1 MISDGYLEE
10 KSVQHGYGNTIELS
24 SMSYNLLVLCCIK
37 FLCSA
42 KGKHWL
48 SQAKREPNHPLKITP
63 SNEML
68 AHEKTAQT
76 K

>member
-1 MISDGYLEE
+1 M
-10 KSVQHGYGNTIELS
+10 
-24 SMSYNLLVLCCIK
+24 

-42 KGKHWL
+42 KGKNWL
-48 SQAKREPNHPLKITP
+48 FRAKREPNYALKITP

-68 AHEKTAQT
+68 AHEKTAQA

>member
-1 MISDGYLEE
+1 M
-10 KSVQHGYGNTIELS
+10 
-24 SMSYNLLVLCCIK
+24 

-42 KGKHWL
+42 KGKNWL
-48 SQAKREPNHPLKITP
+48 FQAKREPNHALKITP

-68 AHEKTAQT
+68 AHEKTAQA

>member
-1 MISDGYLEE
+1 MDILKKKVVDKVFE
-10 KSVQHGYGNTIELS
+10 K
-24 SMSYNLLVLCCIK
+24 LLNSQVCATTCVYYVM

-42 KGKHWL
+42 KGKNWL
-48 SQAKREPNHPLKITP
+48 SHAKREPNHALKITP

-68 AHEKTAQT
+68 AHEKTAPA